1 MQDLLKNG
9 VRLWALDGT
18 TARDKEDM
26 QEYYEQKGV
35 IVDKDDNQTSEYECP
50 SQWKP
55 ALFMC
60 H

>member
-50 SQWKP
+50 SQ
-55 ALFMC
+55 
-60 H
+60 